1 MRLATFLVVLAACN
15 DLRGFEGTWQG
26 SRVGDTPVLTVG
38 PGTDATLAIDH
49 IDRHGLHGALTIT
62 GIVDHAAFDSLAGAE
77 ADAISDMSFS
87 GSPLRVYLGFVA
99 VTDTGGEALAMIALY
114 DDHRIEVRVMRG
126 GTVPLYG
133 IYALGEAPP

>member
-1 MRLATFLVVLAACN
+1 VRLATFLVVLAACN

-26 SRVGDTPVLTVG
+26 PRVGDTPVLTVG
-38 PGTDATLAIDH
+38 PGADATLAIDH
-49 IDRHGLHGALTIT
+49 IDRHGLHGELTIN
-62 GIVDHAAFDSLAGAE
+62 GIVDHAAFDSLPGAE

-99 VTDTGGEALAMIALY
+99 VTDTGGEALAMVALY
-114 DDHRIEVRVMRG
+114 DDHRIEIRVMRG

-133 IYALGEAPP
+133 IYALAEGK